1 MDQVTKVPDGWQVIA
16 TSANGVIAGL
26 INRKQNKIATQFHPE
41 VSHTE
46 EGEQLLKNF
55 IFKIAKCEKNW
66 TPSNFIQ
73 EQVKKIKEKSG
84 DENILVGVS
93 GGVDSTVM
101 ACLINKSVGNK
112 CTAVLIDHGL
122 LRKAEAKNCVNALKN
137 GLGIDVHLFDE
148 SKLFFSRLKGV
159 IDPELFI
166 GQQEILIYGMISS
179 LFAAGVWLL
188 VASIRGWPVS
198 TTHTI
203 VGAIVGF
210 GIYALGSDKINWS
223 VVGNISLSWL
233 TSPIS
238 SGLLAA
244 LIYWICKEF
253 IITKQS
259 KFQFLIINFYIFLAG
274 FAISL
279 ITITKGLKNI
289 LKDSETVLTFSDSV
303 SYSVISAIVFTFLF
317 YSFSRSRLSKNQS
330 SESQF
335 AYLMIFTSCAVAFA
349 HGSNDVAN
357 AIGPLAAVYQ
367 ASYELLGQPYNSE
380 TPLWILLLGA
390 VGIVIGLATLG
401 YRVMKTI
408 GERIVTLTPSKGF
421 SAQLSA
427 ALTVVLAS
435 QLNMPVST
443 THTLVGAVIGI
454 GLVEGIKSVNLASV
468 RTIFVSWVVTLPIGA
483 ALSIIFLELFMNLF
497 TY

>member
-1 MDQVTKVPDGWQVIA
+1 MALVELTIFGIPLILF
-16 TSANGVIAGL
+16 SAAMLGFFTAYGVGANDVANAMG
-26 INRKQNKIATQFHPE
+26 T
-41 VSHTE
+41 
-46 EGEQLLKNF
+46 
-55 IFKIAKCEKNW
+55 
-66 TPSNFIQ
+66 
-73 EQVKKIKEKSG
+73 
-84 DENILVGVS
+84 
-93 GGVDSTVM
+93 
-101 ACLINKSVGNK
+101 SVGSK
-112 CTAVLIDHGL
+112 VLTISQAVLI
-122 LRKAEAKNCVNALKN
+122 AAIFEF
-137 GLGIDVHLFDE
+137 LGA
-148 SKLFFSRLKGV
+148 FFAGGGVTQTIRKGV

-238 SGLLAA
+238 SGLLAG

-289 LKDSETVLTFSDSV
+289 LKDSEVVLTFSDSV

-454 GLVEGIKSVNLASV
+454 GLVEGIRSVNLASV